1 MVSPGIAATTRSL
14 RVAYIWNGDVLGEEV
29 LHERVPVVLG
39 GKEGLFPLPDTVD
52 GAQDGVMIL
61 EPTGSGYRL
70 NLSRGLGGS
79 VWMQGAEKRVKEI
92 AAAGGGGPDLGPDD
106 YGVVTLGP
114 IALFFQ
120 GVKPAK
126 TPARTFF
133 NLEGTFAA
141 SLGLSL
147 FLHVAA
153 FILFILANREAP
165 PVDPLELSTDIV
177 RRFMVTPPPEDIV
190 EEARRESG
198 TNTEDPGVQDRRDTG
213 GTRDKGEEGRVGHEN
228 APQENTEI
236 AGENRGEVATR
247 VRQMGLLGV
256 LSGGGGNQNA
266 IASVLDDMP
275 SVSDMLSGTNA
286 ANTVMGRG
294 SGGRGLR
301 GAGSGGGGTGP
312 GNLFG
317 AGNVGTGGGVGNG
330 GGLGRGTGGIGAKG
344 RPREEV
350 RVSLQMSQPR
360 VSGYLSPEQ
369 INRVVRANQAA
380 IRYCYELQVQRQ
392 PNLRGRIEI
401 QWRINLQ
408 GSVTTARVESSTMHS
423 PDVEGCIVR
432 QIRRWRFDQPDGG
445 EVVVSYPFIFGV
457 QGG

>member
-1 MVSPGIAATTRSL
+1 MAAAAMAPQTRSL
-14 RVAYIWNGDVLGEEV
+14 RVAYLWNGAVHAEELLDQRLPVILGDA
-29 LHERVPVVLG
+29 G
-39 GKEGLFPLPDTVD
+39 IFPLPDTVKYD
-52 GAQDGVMIL
+52 APGGVTLL

-70 NLSRGLGGS
+70 NITRDMGGS
-79 VWMQGAEKRVKEI
+79 IWMGGTEKRVADI
-92 AAAGGGGPDLGPDD
+92 LAAGGGGPALGPDD

-114 IALFFQ
+114 IAVFFQ
-120 GVKPAK
+120 GVK
-126 TPARTFF
+126 TARTPKRSFWT
-133 NLEGTFAA
+133 LDGSFA
-141 SLGLSL
+141 SSIGLSL

-153 FILFILANREAP
+153 VILLILANRETP
-165 PVDPLELSTDIV
+165 DVDPLELSTDVI
-177 RRFMVTPPPEDIV
+177 RRFMVTPPPEDMV

-198 TNTEDPGVQDRRDTG
+198 TNVDDPGVHDNADTG
-213 GTRDKGEEGRVGHEN
+213 GTRDKGDEGRVGHEN
-228 APQENTEI
+228 AEQENTEI
-236 AGENRGEVATR
+236 AGENNGPVATK
-247 VRQMGLLGV
+247 VRAMGLLGV
-256 LSGGGGNQNA
+256 LSGGGGSQNA

-275 SVSDMLSGTNA
+275 DVSDMLSGTNA
-286 ANTVMGRG
+286 ANTIVGRG

-301 GAGSGGGGTGP
+301 GTGSGGGGTGP

-317 AGNVGTGGGVGNG
+317 AGGIGTGGGAGSG
-330 GGLGRGTGGIGAKG
+330 GGLGRGGGGIGAKG

-408 GSVTTARVESSTMHS
+408 GSVTTARLETSSMHS
-423 PDVEGCIVR
+423 ADVEGCIVR
-432 QIRRWRFDQPDGG
+432 QVRRWRFDQPDGG

>member
-1 MVSPGIAATTRSL
+1 MATATAGVQTRSL
-14 RVAYIWNGDVLGEEV
+14 RVAFLWNGSLLGEE
-29 LHERVPVVLG
+29 LIEARKPVILG
-39 GKEGLFPLPDTVD
+39 GTEGLFPLPDTVVAD
-52 GAQDGVMIL
+52 GADVTLL
-61 EPTGSGYRL
+61 EPTGAGYRL
-70 NLSRGLGGS
+70 NIARGMGGS
-79 VWMQGAEKRVKEI
+79 IWMGGEEKRVKDI
-92 AAAGGGGPDLGPDD
+92 VASGGGGPSLGPDD
-106 YGVVTLGP
+106 YGVITLGS
-114 IALFFQ
+114 IAIFFQ
-120 GVKPAK
+120 GVRG
-126 TPARTFF
+126 ARTPERSF
-133 NLEGTFAA
+133 LALDGSLA
-141 SLGLSL
+141 SSFGLSV
-147 FLHVAA
+147 FLHIAA
-153 FILFILANREAP
+153 FILLILAHREMP
-165 PVDPLELSTDIV
+165 EVDPLELSTDVI
-177 RRFMVTPPPEDIV
+177 RRFMVTPPPESIV

-198 TNTEDPGVQDRRDTG
+198 TNTEDPGVHDNADTG
-213 GTRDKGEEGRVGHEN
+213 GTRDKGEEGRVGHED
-228 APQENTEI
+228 AQQENTEI
-236 AGENRGEVATR
+236 QGENRGEVATK

-286 ANTVMGRG
+286 ANTIVGRG

-301 GAGSGGGGTGP
+301 GTGGGGGGTGP

-317 AGNVGTGGGVGNG
+317 AGGVGTGGGVGSG
-330 GGLGRGTGGIGAKG
+330 GGLGRGGGGIGAKG

-408 GSVTTARVESSTMHS
+408 GSVTTARVESSSMHS
-423 PDVEGCIVR
+423 ADVEGCIVR